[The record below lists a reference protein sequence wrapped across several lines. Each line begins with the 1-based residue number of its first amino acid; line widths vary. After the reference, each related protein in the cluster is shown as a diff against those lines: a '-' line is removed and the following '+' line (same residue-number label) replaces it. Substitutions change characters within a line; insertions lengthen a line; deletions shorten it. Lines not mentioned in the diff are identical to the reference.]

1 MLPMDKSFTL
11 EKSTTDKLAVA
22 GKVRQSTINFIKQF
36 ARAYSYERRLSLS
49 LGGLIK
55 LNLLFSK
62 NFDEVH
68 HFRCASF
75 CLSH

>member
-1 MLPMDKSFTL
+1 MLPMDQSFAL

-49 LGGLIK
+49 LGGFIA
-55 LNLLFSK
+55 N
-62 NFDEVH
+62 
-68 HFRCASF
+68 
-75 CLSH
+75 

>member
-36 ARAYSYERRLSLS
+36 AWAYSYERRLSLS
-49 LGGLIK
+49 LGGFIA
-55 LNLLFSK
+55 N
-62 NFDEVH
+62 
-68 HFRCASF
+68 
-75 CLSH
+75 

>member
-36 ARAYSYERRLSLS
+36 ARAYSYERRLSLP
-49 LGGLIK
+49 LGGFIA
-55 LNLLFSK
+55 N
-62 NFDEVH
+62 
-68 HFRCASF
+68 
-75 CLSH
+75 